1 MGVGGVGVG
10 GGGWCLGF
18 RGALLWQDQER
29 ARATAMALI
38 ADITNPKI
46 LTKLTKLNLGHVR
59 SLLLELAEHFTHE
72 EVVC

>member
-1 MGVGGVGVG
+1 MFAA
-10 GGGWCLGF
+10 W
-18 RGALLWQDQER
+18 RPGALFSAGTSSTEQSASAALFA

>member
-1 MGVGGVGVG
+1 
-10 GGGWCLGF
+10 
-18 RGALLWQDQER
+18 
-29 ARATAMALI
+29 MALI